1 MIYTGSF
8 KDIIYPSASREPQV
22 ARYRIVLAKN
32 PRLVRAIVHLVA
44 DEPSQPQRIDLL
56 TALDVVL
63 NRIVNT
69 ELTGIRHDCM
79 RLVVQSQETLT
90 DYPIGFNTL
99 EVKRPRDAAKRPT
112 GTTDEPIHIR
122 SHDIVGG
129 VVAFY
134 VDQDEGRPAS
144 AIVERLLR

>member
-1 MIYTGSF
+1 MIYKGPF
-8 KDIIYPSASREPQV
+8 KDIIYPAQSREPHV

-32 PRLVRAIVHLVA
+32 PKLVRAIVHLVA

-79 RLVVQSQETLT
+79 RLVVQSQKALT
-90 DYPIGFNTL
+90 DYPIGFNAL
-99 EVKRPRDAAKRPT
+99 EVKRPRDAMKRPT

-134 VDQDEGRPAS
+134 VDQDEGKPAS

>member
-1 MIYTGSF
+1 MIYKGPF
-8 KDIIYPSASREPQV
+8 RDIIYPSQSREPHV
-22 ARYRIVLAKN
+22 TRYRIVLAKN

-44 DEPSQPQRIDLL
+44 DELKWP
-56 TALDVVL
+56 
-63 NRIVNT
+63 
-69 ELTGIRHDCM
+69 C
-79 RLVVQSQETLT
+79 
-90 DYPIGFNTL
+90 
-99 EVKRPRDAAKRPT
+99 DAAKRPT

-134 VDQDEGRPAS
+134 VDQDEGNPAS